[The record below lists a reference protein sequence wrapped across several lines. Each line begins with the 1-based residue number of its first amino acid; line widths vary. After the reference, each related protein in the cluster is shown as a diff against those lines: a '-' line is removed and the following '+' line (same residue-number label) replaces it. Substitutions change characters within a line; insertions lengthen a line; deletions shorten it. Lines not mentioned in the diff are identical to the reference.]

1 MYTVHKWI
9 YTYIYVYKHIC
20 THINLCMYKFEQN
33 EILQRFLGAL
43 CIEICNMVLAGY
55 QNEEKLSINQ
65 I

>member
-1 MYTVHKWI
+1 MHTWI
-9 YTYIYVYKHIC
+9 YIYIYVDKYIC
-20 THINLCMYKFEQN
+20 MHINVCMYKFEQT

-55 QNEEKLSINQ
+55 QNEEKLSIKQ